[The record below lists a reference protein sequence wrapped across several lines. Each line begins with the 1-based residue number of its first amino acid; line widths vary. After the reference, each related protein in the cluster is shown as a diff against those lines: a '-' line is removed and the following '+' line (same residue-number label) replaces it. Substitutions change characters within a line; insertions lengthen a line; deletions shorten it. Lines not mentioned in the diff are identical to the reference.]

1 MDKFQSRIHLFAQ
14 PSILTG
20 VARLIDMGGFLNVY
34 NVSESDNEADYYALF
49 SDWLAV
55 GDALETAIEQYQLPE
70 GKIRDGTA
78 SG

>member
-1 MDKFQSRIHLFAQ
+1 MDKHPSRIHLFAQ

-20 VARLIDMGGFLNVY
+20 VARLLDMGGFLNAY
-34 NVSESDNEADYYALF
+34 NVSESGNEADFHALL

-55 GDALETAIEQYQLPE
+55 GDSLEAAIEQYELPE
-70 GKIRDGTA
+70 GKIRDGTP